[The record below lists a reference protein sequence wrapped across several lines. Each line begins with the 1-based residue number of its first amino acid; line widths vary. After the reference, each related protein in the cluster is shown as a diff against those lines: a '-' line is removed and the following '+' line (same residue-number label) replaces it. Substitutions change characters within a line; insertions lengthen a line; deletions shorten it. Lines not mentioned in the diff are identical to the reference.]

1 MASPTLDEPTREKLA
16 AALRARRDGFLR
28 EALGA
33 ETELAELDEQATES
47 ELEERSQ
54 QERSLRLLARL
65 DERGRRGVE
74 AVTMALDRLAE
85 GTYGLC
91 VDCGEPI
98 PPARLE
104 ALPEAERCVPCAE
117 AFERDWPRARV
128 GGRSLTPAGDD
139 VALLDDDEFEGLV
152 WETLRADER
161 LDLDELQIECR
172 KGMVHLSG
180 VLPSQAALEI
190 VQKTLT
196 DLAGATNVVAA
207 VRVEPMAWQRSDRTP
222 GLESEPPSDYDA
234 AEGSASPEGE
244 DAIESEGYDPPG
256 RPPLD
261 EEPE

>member
-1 MASPTLDEPTREKLA
+1 MASPTLDEPTRQKLA
-16 AALRARRDGFLR
+16 TALRARRDGFLR

-33 ETELAELDEQATES
+33 EAEIAELDEQATES

-54 QERSLRLLARL
+54 QDRSLRLLDRL

-104 ALPEAERCVPCAE
+104 ALPETERCVPCAE
-117 AFERDWPRARV
+117 AFEGDQPRARV
-128 GGRSLTPAGDD
+128 GGHSLAPARAD
-139 VALLDDDEFEGLV
+139 VAVLDDDEFEGLM
-152 WETLRADER
+152 WETLRSDER
-161 LDLDELQIECR
+161 LDLDELEIECR
-172 KGMVHLSG
+172 RGMVRLAG
-180 VLPSQAALEI
+180 ALPSQAELEI

-196 DLAGATNVVAA
+196 DLAGATNVIAQ

-234 AEGSASPEGE
+234 AEGSAVPEE
-244 DAIESEGYDPPG
+244 DDAFESDGYDAPE